1 MSEPAAIATPE
12 APAAAEPAAEETIEQ
27 IAAKLFRSDA
37 PAEKDAAPEA
47 PAPVEAPKVDP
58 VAEKVAARIAAA
70 QKAEMRGAKLR
81 AEMAA
86 EKAELEK
93 QKAEHAESLKVAE
106 AVKAA
111 KLSPS
116 KALELLGFDAK
127 TFLESLATEHEPE
140 AVAARAMLGTQTEL
154 QKLQAKIDAMEAKET
169 ERQQAARQ
177 RALQTENEQ
186 ASTGFLDF
194 VATNA
199 AKYPTLVEELTP
211 QEIVREG
218 FACLDEIVG
227 KDASGK
233 PVTRLQ
239 AFQAENG
246 KPPTDEEIAEFLE
259 YRAQPRAK
267 ARTEWRTRIGQ
278 KASPPSEGKPTGVL
292 QVSQPDQGT
301 SPRTLTSRAASEKAS
316 APQKW
321 SQEQADEE
329 SLRILREALKAS

>member
-1 MSEPAAIATPE
+1 MSDAAVTTE
-12 APAAAEPAAEETIEQ
+12 APVTQAAEAEPTIDE
-27 IAAKLFRSDA
+27 IAAKIFGEPA
-37 PAEKDAAPEA
+37 PTTEAAPDK
-47 PAPVEAPKVDP
+47 PAAVEEPKPDP
-58 VAEKVAARIAAA
+58 VDEKVTARIAAA
-70 QKAEMRGAKLR
+70 QKAELRGARLR
-81 AEMAA
+81 SEMAA
-86 EKAELEK
+86 ERAELEK
-93 QKAEHAESLKVAE
+93 AKADHAEAVKVAE

-140 AVAARAMLGTQTEL
+140 AIASRAIAGTQTEL
-154 QKLQAKIDAMEAKET
+154 QKLQAKLDAMEAKEVAR
-169 ERQQAARQ
+169 EQAVRQREQQA
-177 RALQTENEQ
+177 ENER

-194 VATNA
+194 VAANA

-227 KDASGK
+227 KDDAGK

-239 AFQAENG
+239 AFKAEHEG
-246 KPPTDEEIAEFLE
+246 TEPTDDEIAEFLE

-278 KASPPSEGKPTGVL
+278 KASPPSEGKPSGVL
-292 QVSQPDQGT
+292 QASQPDQGT

-329 SLRILREALKAS
+329 SLRILREALKAG